1 MKHYHPKKNDAG
13 KQVELKQPSQS
24 SSMTTWNDVSKIS
37 TVVPSGCLPPAIAGI
52 AVATWS
58 DAPTCAANWE
68 KLVESALFD
77 EQPLKVSPGK
87 KPASG
92 VVVIEADGRVW
103 VVSPSN
109 RFGGYTHTFPKGTIY
124 SGDNISLRANAMKE
138 AHEESGLQVELI
150 GFLVD
155 SERST
160 TTTRYY
166 LARRVGG
173 SPADMGWESQAVNL
187 VPLNHLAQFASHP
200 NDAVIVQA
208 LHNRS

>member
-1 MKHYHPKKNDAG
+1 MKHYHPKQNDAG
-13 KQVELKQPSQS
+13 KAVELEQPSQS
-24 SSMTTWNDVSKIS
+24 SSLTTWNNVSQIS
-37 TVVPSGCLPPAIAGI
+37 TVVPGGCLPLTIAGI
-52 AVATWS
+52 VLEVWS
-58 DAPTCAANWE
+58 DAPTSTVNWE

-77 EQPLKVSPGK
+77 EPPLKVSPGK
-87 KPASG
+87 NPASG
-92 VVVIEADGRVW
+92 VVIIEADGRVW

-109 RFGGYTHTFPKGTIY
+109 RFGGYAHTFPKGTIY
-124 SGDNISLRANAMKE
+124 PGDNISLRANAVKE

-187 VPLNHLAQFASHP
+187 VPLNHITQFASHP

-208 LHNRS
+208 LYNRN

>member
-1 MKHYHPKKNDAG
+1 MKHYHPKQNDAG
-13 KQVELKQPSQS
+13 KKVELKQPSQS
-24 SSMTTWNDVSKIS
+24 SSLTTWNEVSKIS
-37 TVVPSGCLPPAIAGI
+37 TVVPTGSLPPTIAGV
-52 AVATWS
+52 AVAAWP
-58 DAPTCAANWE
+58 DAPTCAAKWE
-68 KLVESALFD
+68 KQVESALFD
-77 EQPLKVSPGK
+77 EPPFKVSTGK
-87 KPASG
+87 NPASG

-124 SGDNISLRANAMKE
+124 PGDHITLRANAVKE

-200 NDAVIVQA
+200 IDAGIVQA
-208 LHNRS
+208 SRNRS